1 MDGHVRARPPSPVV
15 AEQALRREPRSADR
29 RPCRVYVGLGVVY
42 SGLPVSDAA
51 KGSLP
56 IVVDIGGRF
65 SPRFYAG
72 FYGQFAHV
80 FVATNP
86 V

>member
-1 MDGHVRARPPSPVV
+1 
-15 AEQALRREPRSADR
+15 
-29 RPCRVYVGLGVVY
+29 
-42 SGLPVSDAA
+42 VSDAA